1 MSKYTTLLRWPVEQ
15 ALDDL
20 NLSHSEE
27 SWPRI
32 YGVVGLDDYPIF
44 DESHRQ
50 VLNDKIIRAYY
61 FREIGFETMGLF
73 RWKLRQRMFEIMP
86 YWNKMYE
93 SESMVT
99 DPMLSKKMD
108 FTEEWTRDE
117 DIGIA
122 RTGSEDR
129 SGKSSAASTAS
140 STSDDRSVFQD
151 TPMNGLDTG
160 AIESMDYATT
170 VTMDDGSSS
179 SSSSNT
185 GESSAK
191 SSTKDDS
198 KELGDYEGTRKHRE
212 EGFDGSQSDLLLT
225 YRKTLVNIDLEIVRS
240 LDDLFMRLW

>member
-1 MSKYTTLLRWPVEQ
+1 MSKYTTLLRWPIEQ

-20 NLSHSEE
+20 KLSHSEAN
-27 SWPRI
+27 WPQI
-32 YGVVGLDDYPIF
+32 YKVVGLDDYPIF
-44 DESHRQ
+44 EEAHRQ

-73 RWKLRQRMFEIMP
+73 RWKLRQRMLEIMP
-86 YWNKMYE
+86 YWNQMYE
-93 SESMVT
+93 SELMVT

-117 DIGIA
+117 DIGIG

-129 SGKSSAASTAS
+129 SGESSTTATAS
-140 STSDDRSVFQD
+140 SKSDDKSVFQD

-160 AIESMDYATT
+160 AIESMNYATT
-170 VTMDDGSSS
+170 VTIDDGSSS
-179 SSSSNT
+179 SDSST
-185 GESSAK
+185 LGESSSK
-191 SSTKDDS
+191 SSSKDDS
-198 KELGDYEGTRKHRE
+198 KEVGDYEGTRKHHE